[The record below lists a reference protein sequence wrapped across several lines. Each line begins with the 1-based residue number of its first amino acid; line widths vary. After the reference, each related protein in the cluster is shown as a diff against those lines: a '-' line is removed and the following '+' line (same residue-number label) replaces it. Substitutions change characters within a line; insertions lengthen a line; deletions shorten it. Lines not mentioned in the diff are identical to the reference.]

1 VLVRHRNLSL
11 RPLQTERWV
20 ELVIE
25 TGREVLPNNPELQ
38 ARFAD
43 DIRWAHGLPSRFSA
57 RLSD

>member
-1 VLVRHRNLSL
+1 M
-11 RPLQTERWV
+11 ERWV

-25 TGREVLPNNPELQ
+25 TAREVLPNDPELQ

-43 DIRWAHGLPSRFSA
+43 DIRWVHGLPSRFSA